1 VRGAK
6 LEDLFRNSACAL
18 FSILINYKPKK
29 ATSEEKVI
37 LESET
42 LEELLVTWLNELI
55 SLFFAYKFLP
65 AEYSLVIEES
75 QNAKILKALIK
86 GAEFNPYK
94 NKINKEVKAATYH
107 NLKVEKIDKEYVAE
121 IIFDV

>member
-1 VRGAK
+1 MP
-6 LEDLFRNSACAL
+6 E
-18 FSILINYKPKK
+18 
-29 ATSEEKVI
+29 
-37 LESET
+37 
-42 LEELLVTWLNELI
+42 
-55 SLFFAYKFLP
+55 
-65 AEYSLVIEES
+65 EYSLVIEES